1 MPMVDFGIAVLRDP
15 RTNDVYVDE
24 DGNLIT
30 ITKEE
35 LFQQECKVA
44 MQTMRGEEPLDIL
57 YGFPL
62 STVIRNEYGLD
73 RFTLFNTA
81 IISTL
86 NMKRINML
94 LESRLLNLEYSEDE
108 GLVKLDI
115 EITSIN
121 GNDSR
126 IAMEVELPF
135 QS

>member
-44 MQTMRGEEPLDIL
+44 KQTMRGEEPLDIL